1 MKVLIFQ
8 RCFFSQTRIALI
20 HILSDL
26 AEEDHFGLITFDSQ
40 VFHWK
45 RELVQATKG
54 NLESAKTF
62 ARQIVERG
70 CEISSILWRE
80 GRRWTVEWWQWQ
92 VFFSF
97 QPPTLAEP
105 YWREHVCWMH
115 IPEKVQRLSSYFS
128 RMETLPQVTI
138 NHTHTHNTLWAKSF
152 CQTHKGL
159 NVKTYPNGGM
169 TENKPMVEV
178 NSPF

>member
-1 MKVLIFQ
+1 MKVLSFQ

-70 CEISSILWRE
+70 CEISSIL
-80 GRRWTVEWWQWQ
+80 
-92 VFFSF
+92 
-97 QPPTLAEP
+97 
-105 YWREHVCWMH
+105 
-115 IPEKVQRLSSYFS
+115 
-128 RMETLPQVTI
+128 
-138 NHTHTHNTLWAKSF
+138 
-152 CQTHKGL
+152 
-159 NVKTYPNGGM
+159 
-169 TENKPMVEV
+169 
-178 NSPF
+178 